1 MIKALIF
8 DLDGTL
14 VQTEI
19 LKAQSYAIAVNVLTK
34 KVVPEDKVIV
44 GFKKYVGLSRK
55 EVTEGLVNEF
65 QLELSKKFP
74 NPNLEE
80 IRKQLLSK
88 RLEIYENML
97 KDPEILT
104 HYFCPHNLDLLNS
117 VYHDGYLTGLATM
130 SHCAQVQ
137 RVLDIMKTKD
147 KFKYVISREDVNNG
161 KPDPEIYLK
170 MKDKLNVQ
178 PDDCVV
184 IEDSVTGIK
193 SALNANMSVF
203 AVTNSITR
211 ESVHKAKVLNKKFV
225 IDNPA
230 ELKARVYEF
239 IEEHKQ

>member
-19 LKAQSYAIAVNVLTK
+19 LKARSYAIAINVLTK
-34 KVVPEDKVIV
+34 GVVPEEKVIA

-55 EVTEGLVNEF
+55 EVTESLVDEF
-65 QLELSKKFP
+65 KFELSKNYPDSNIK
-74 NPNLEE
+74 E
-80 IRKQLLSK
+80 IQKQLISK
-88 RLEIYENML
+88 RLDIYENML
-97 KDPEILT
+97 KDPDVLT

-117 VYHDGYLTGLATM
+117 VYNDDYLIGLATM

-137 RVLDIMKTKD
+137 RVLDVMKTKE

-193 SALNANMSVF
+193 SALNANMNVF

-211 ESVHKAKVLNKKFV
+211 ESVHKAKLLDKKFV
-225 IDNPA
+225 IANPA
-230 ELKARVYEF
+230 ELKTRVYEF

>member
-19 LKAQSYAIAVNVLTK
+19 LKAQSYAIALNVLTK
-34 KVVPEDKVIV
+34 GVVPEDKVIV

-55 EVTEGLVNEF
+55 EVAEGLVNEF
-65 QLELSKKFP
+65 QFELSKNYP
-74 NPNLEE
+74 GSNLEE
-80 IRKQLLSK
+80 IQKQLLSK

-97 KDPEILT
+97 KDPETLT

-117 VYHDGYLTGLATM
+117 VYNDNYLTGLATM
-130 SHCAQVQ
+130 SHCAQVK
-137 RVLDIMKTKD
+137 RVLDVMKTKD
-147 KFKYVISREDVNNG
+147 KFKYVISREDVTNG

-178 PDDCVV
+178 PDDCIV

-193 SALNANMSVF
+193 SALNANMNVF

-211 ESVHKAKVLNKKFV
+211 DSVHKAKLLDKKFV

-230 ELKARVYEF
+230 ELKTRVYEF

>member
-34 KVVPEDKVIV
+34 GVVAEDKVIV

-55 EVTEGLVNEF
+55 EVAEGLVNEF
-65 QLELSKKFP
+65 QLELSKNFP

-117 VYHDGYLTGLATM
+117 VYHDDYLTGLATM

>member
-1 MIKALIF
+1 
-8 DLDGTL
+8 
-14 VQTEI
+14 
-19 LKAQSYAIAVNVLTK
+19 
-34 KVVPEDKVIV
+34 V

-55 EVTEGLVNEF
+55 EVAEGLVNEF
-65 QLELSKKFP
+65 QFELSKNFP

-80 IRKQLLSK
+80 IQKQLLSK

-97 KDPEILT
+97 MDPEILT

-117 VYHDGYLTGLATM
+117 VYNDDYLTGLATM

-184 IEDSVTGIK
+184 IEDSVAGIK

-211 ESVHKAKVLNKKFV
+211 ESVHKAKVLDKKFV

-230 ELKARVYEF
+230 ELKARVYEL